1 MKKCIKAVNVDFT
14 KTCCEEA
21 QNTHSA
27 SKECIQHTDSSNKRE
42 QKGGHLLTK
51 RNYIVKRD
59 TPERETVCASEC
71 VWEREKE
78 KGHETDREKDLQGTL
93 DLTGGDGRPFWGC
106 CVCVWQMEWRD
117 RMCLQSRAASTTGSR
132 TQDMYMWS
140 CEKEKDW
147 KWERLTFIKTELV
160 WKMTF

>member
-59 TPERETVCASEC
+59 TPERETQVCASEC
-71 VWEREKE
+71 V
-78 KGHETDREKDLQGTL
+78 
-93 DLTGGDGRPFWGC
+93 
-106 CVCVWQMEWRD
+106 
-117 RMCLQSRAASTTGSR
+117 
-132 TQDMYMWS
+132 
-140 CEKEKDW
+140 
-147 KWERLTFIKTELV
+147 
-160 WKMTF
+160 